1 MPTVKSFRIKDTSAA
16 LDFVS
21 NTASPLSQARLTAI
35 PRQLTA
41 PWIWTTKESARQ
53 NICYREI
60 ALFTAYSH
68 DAKNTTQTPEII
80 K

>member
-41 PWIWTTKESARQ
+41 PLDLDNQ
-53 NICYREI
+53 GVC
-60 ALFTAYSH
+60 TAEYLL
-68 DAKNTTQTPEII
+68 P
-80 K
+80 